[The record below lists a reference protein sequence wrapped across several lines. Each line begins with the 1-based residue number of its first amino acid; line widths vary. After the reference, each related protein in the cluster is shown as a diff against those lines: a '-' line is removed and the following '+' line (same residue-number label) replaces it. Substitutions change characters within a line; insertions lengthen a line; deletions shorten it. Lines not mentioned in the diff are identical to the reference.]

1 MITKV
6 RQTETFIYFFYF
18 ISFVLFHL
26 YVTLQYVSHDFT
38 TQRTE
43 LILFRG
49 EVCNR
54 RAFGVGSSLDI

>member
-6 RQTETFIYFFYF
+6 RQSETFI
-18 ISFVLFHL
+18 SFTLFLLFLFHL
-26 YVTLQYVSHDFT
+26 YVTLQYVTHDFT